1 MKRDIL
7 SVADM
12 QNDFE
17 DIIDL
22 SIKLKKD
29 RAIKFSEKKLL
40 GMIFEK
46 PSTRTRIS
54 LEAAMEQLNGHAIY
68 LSPKDMHLGD
78 GETIAD
84 TARVMSRFLDVISYR
99 AFDYMNVRELAKYAT
114 IPVLNALDN
123 MEHPMQIVADFMTI
137 MEKKNRFENLKM
149 AYVGDGNNVVNSLLL
164 GAAITG
170 MDISV
175 ACPEHHD
182 PNQDILYR
190 AKDIALKTGS
200 RIEIVRDP
208 RTAVDSS
215 DVVYTDVWVSMG
227 EESEKEK
234 KEKAFKNFQVN
245 EALMDF
251 ADKNYIFMHCLPA
264 RRGLEVTDE
273 IIDGIHSVV
282 FDEAEN
288 RLYSEKGVIYTVL
301 S

>member
-12 QNDFE
+12 EKDLC
-17 DIIDL
+17 DIINT

-29 RAIKFSEKKLL
+29 KTVKFSDKKIL

-84 TARVMSRFLDVISYR
+84 TARVMSKFMDIISYR
-99 AFDYMNVRELAKYAT
+99 AFDFRNVRELAKYAT
-114 IPVLNALDN
+114 VPVLNALDN
-123 MEHPMQIVADFMTI
+123 KEHPMQIVADLMTV
-137 MEKKNRFENLKM
+137 MEKRNRLENLKM
-149 AYVGDGNNVVNSLLL
+149 AYIGDGNNMANSLLL

-170 MDISV
+170 MDISL
-175 ACPEHHD
+175 ACPEHHEPD
-182 PNQDILYR
+182 AEIIYK

-200 RIEIVRDP
+200 RVEIVRDP
-208 RTAVDSS
+208 RTAVDSA
-215 DVVYTDVWVSMG
+215 DIIYTDVWVSMG
-227 EESEKEK
+227 EENEREQKEK
-234 KEKAFKNFQVN
+234 LFKSYQVN
-245 EALMDF
+245 QELADF

-264 RRGLEVTDE
+264 RRGMEVTDE

-288 RLYSEKGVIYTVL
+288 RLYSEKGIIYTLL

>member
-12 QNDFE
+12 QNDLE

-22 SIKLKKD
+22 SIKLKKY
-29 RAIKFSEKKLL
+29 RTIKFSEKKIL

-54 LEAAMEQLNGHAIY
+54 LEVAMEQLNGHAIY

-99 AFDYMNVRELAKYAT
+99 AFDYRNVRELAKYST
-114 IPVLNALDN
+114 VPVLNALDN
-123 MEHPMQIVADFMTI
+123 KEHPMQIVADFMTI
-137 MEKKNRFENLKM
+137 MEKRHRLENLKM
-149 AYVGDGNNVVNSLLL
+149 AYIGDGNNMANSLLL

-175 ACPEHHD
+175 ACPENHD
-182 PNQDILYR
+182 PDQDILYR

-215 DVVYTDVWVSMG
+215 DIVYTDVWVSMG
-227 EESEKEK
+227 EENEKDK

-245 EALMDF
+245 ENLVDF
-251 ADKNYIFMHCLPA
+251 ANKNYIFMHCLPA

-273 IIDGIHSVV
+273 VIEGIHSVV

>member
-12 QNDFE
+12 QNDLE

-29 RAIKFSEKKLL
+29 RTIKFSEKKIL

-54 LEAAMEQLNGHAIY
+54 LEVAMEQLNGHAIY

-99 AFDYMNVRELAKYAT
+99 AFDYRNVRELAKYST
-114 IPVLNALDN
+114 VPVLNALDN
-123 MEHPMQIVADFMTI
+123 KEHPMQIVADFMTI
-137 MEKKNRFENLKM
+137 MEKRHRLENLKM
-149 AYVGDGNNVVNSLLL
+149 AYIGDGNNMANSLLL

-175 ACPEHHD
+175 ACPENHD
-182 PNQDILYR
+182 PDPDILYR

-215 DVVYTDVWVSMG
+215 DIVYTDVWVSMG

-245 EALMDF
+245 ENLVDF

-273 IIDGIHSVV
+273 VIEGIHSVV

-288 RLYSEKGVIYTVL
+288 RLYSEKGVIYTVV

>member
-29 RAIKFSEKKLL
+29 RTIKFSEKKLL

-164 GAAITG
+164 AAAITG

>member
-12 QNDFE
+12 ENDF
-17 DIIDL
+17 DQIIDT

-29 RAIKFSEKKLL
+29 RTVKFSEKKLL

-68 LSPKDMHLGD
+68 LSPGEMHLGD
-78 GETIAD
+78 GETIGD
-84 TARVMSRFLDVISYR
+84 TARVMSRFLDIISYR
-99 AFDYMNVRELAKYAT
+99 AYDYRNVQELAKYAT
-114 IPVLNALDN
+114 VPVLNALDN
-123 MEHPMQIVADFMTI
+123 MEHPLQIVADFMTI
-137 MEKKNRFENLKM
+137 MEKKHRLENLKM
-149 AYVGDGNNVVNSLLL
+149 AYMGDGNNVSNSLLL

-175 ACPEHHD
+175 ACPEHHE
-182 PNQDILYR
+182 PNKDILYR

-208 RTAVDSS
+208 RTAVDSA
-215 DVVYTDVWVSMG
+215 DIIYTDVWVSMG
-227 EESEKEK
+227 EESERTQKEK
-234 KEKAFKNFQVN
+234 LFVEYQVN
-245 EALMDF
+245 DKLADF

-282 FDEAEN
+282 LDEAEN
-288 RLYSEKGVIYTVL
+288 RLYSEKGVIYTIL

>member
-12 QNDFE
+12 QNDLE

-29 RAIKFSEKKLL
+29 RTIKFSEKKIL

-99 AFDYMNVRELAKYAT
+99 AFDYRNVRELAKYST
-114 IPVLNALDN
+114 VPVLNALDN
-123 MEHPMQIVADFMTI
+123 KEHPMQIVADFMTI
-137 MEKKNRFENLKM
+137 MEKKHRLENLKM
-149 AYVGDGNNVVNSLLL
+149 AYIGDGNNMANSLLL

-170 MDISV
+170 MDISL

-182 PNQDILYR
+182 PDQDILYR

-215 DVVYTDVWVSMG
+215 DIVYTDVWVSMG

-245 EALMDF
+245 ENLVDF

-273 IIDGIHSVV
+273 VIEGIHSVV

>member
-7 SVADM
+7 SVYDM
-12 QNDFE
+12 KDDLE

-29 RAIKFSEKKLL
+29 RTIKFSQKKIL

-54 LEAAMEQLNGHAIY
+54 LEVAMKQLNGHAIY

-78 GETIAD
+78 GETISD
-84 TARVMSRFLDVISYR
+84 TAKVMSRLVDIISYR
-99 AFDYMNVRELAKYAT
+99 AYSHDNVIELAKNSS

-123 MEHPMQIVADFMTI
+123 KEHPMQIVADFMTI
-137 MEKKNRFENLKM
+137 YEKKHKLNGLKL
-149 AYVGDGNNVVNSLLL
+149 AYIGDGNNMANSLLL
-164 GAAITG
+164 GASILG
-170 MDISV
+170 IDISI
-175 ACPEHHD
+175 ACPENHEPD
-182 PNQDILYR
+182 KDIIYR
-190 AKDIALKTGS
+190 AKDLSLKTGNK
-200 RIEIVRDP
+200 IEIVRDP
-208 RTAVDSS
+208 RTAVDSA

-227 EESEKEK
+227 DEN
-234 KEKAFKNFQVN
+234 EKAEREKLFKDYQVN
-245 EALMDF
+245 PELTDY
-251 ADKNYIFMHCLPA
+251 ADKNYIFLHCLPA
-264 RRGLEVTDE
+264 HRGLEVTNE

-288 RLYSEKGVIYTVL
+288 RIYSEKGVIYKVL

>member
-12 QNDFE
+12 QNDLE

-29 RAIKFSEKKLL
+29 RTIKFSEKKIL

-99 AFDYMNVRELAKYAT
+99 AFDYKNVRELAKYST
-114 IPVLNALDN
+114 VPVLNALDN
-123 MEHPMQIVADFMTI
+123 REHPMQIVADFMTI
-137 MEKKNRFENLKM
+137 MEKKHRLEGLKM
-149 AYVGDGNNVVNSLLL
+149 AYIGDGNNMANSLLI

-182 PNQDILYR
+182 PDQDLLYR
-190 AKDIALKTGS
+190 ARDIALKTGS

-215 DVVYTDVWVSMG
+215 DIVYTDVWVSMG
-227 EESEKEK
+227 EESEREK

-245 EALMDF
+245 EDLVDF
-251 ADKNYIFMHCLPA
+251 ADRNYIFMHCLPA
-264 RRGLEVTDE
+264 RRGLEVTDGV
-273 IIDGIHSVV
+273 IDGIHSVV

>member
-29 RAIKFSEKKLL
+29 RTIKFSEKKLL

-175 ACPEHHD
+175 ACPDHHD

>member
-12 QNDFE
+12 QNDLE

-29 RAIKFSEKKLL
+29 RTIKFSEKKIL

-99 AFDYMNVRELAKYAT
+99 AFDYRNVRELAKYST
-114 IPVLNALDN
+114 VPVLNALDN
-123 MEHPMQIVADFMTI
+123 KEHPMQIVADFMTI
-137 MEKKNRFENLKM
+137 MEKKHRLENLKM
-149 AYVGDGNNVVNSLLL
+149 AYIGDGNNMANSLLL

-175 ACPEHHD
+175 ACPENHD
-182 PNQDILYR
+182 PDPDILYR

-215 DVVYTDVWVSMG
+215 DIVYTDVWVSMG

-245 EALMDF
+245 ENLVDF

-273 IIDGIHSVV
+273 VIEGIHSVV

-288 RLYSEKGVIYTVL
+288 RLYSEKGVIYTVV

>member
-12 QNDFE
+12 QNDLE

-22 SIKLKKD
+22 SIKLKKY
-29 RAIKFSEKKLL
+29 RTIKFSEKKIL

-54 LEAAMEQLNGHAIY
+54 LEVAMEQLNGHAIY

-99 AFDYMNVRELAKYAT
+99 AFDYRNVRELAKYST
-114 IPVLNALDN
+114 VPVLNALDN
-123 MEHPMQIVADFMTI
+123 KEHPMQIVADFMTI
-137 MEKKNRFENLKM
+137 MEKRHRLENLKM
-149 AYVGDGNNVVNSLLL
+149 AYIGDGNNMANSLLL

-175 ACPEHHD
+175 ACPENHD
-182 PNQDILYR
+182 PDPDILYR

-215 DVVYTDVWVSMG
+215 DIVYTDVWVSMG
-227 EESEKEK
+227 EENEKDK

-245 EALMDF
+245 ENLVDF
-251 ADKNYIFMHCLPA
+251 ANKNYIFMHCLPA

-273 IIDGIHSVV
+273 VIEGIHSVV

>member
-22 SIKLKKD
+22 SIRLKKD
-29 RAIKFSEKKLL
+29 RTIKFSEKKLL

-137 MEKKNRFENLKM
+137 MEKKKRFENLKM

-245 EALMDF
+245 EPLMDF

>member
-12 QNDFE
+12 QNDLE

-22 SIKLKKD
+22 SIRLKKD
-29 RAIKFSEKKLL
+29 RTIQFSEKKIL

-78 GETIAD
+78 GETIGD
-84 TARVMSRFLDVISYR
+84 TARVMSRLVDVISYR
-99 AFDYMNVRELAKYAT
+99 AFDYRNVRELAKYST
-114 IPVLNALDN
+114 VPVLNALDN
-123 MEHPMQIVADFMTI
+123 KEHPMQIVADLMTI
-137 MEKKNRFENLKM
+137 MEKKHRLEGLKM
-149 AYVGDGNNVVNSLLL
+149 AYVGDGNNMANSLLI

-182 PNQDILYR
+182 PDQDLLYR
-190 AKDIALKTGS
+190 ARDIALKTGS

-215 DVVYTDVWVSMG
+215 DIVYTDVWVSMG
-227 EESEKEK
+227 EESEREK

-245 EALMDF
+245 EGLVDF
-251 ADKNYIFMHCLPA
+251 ADSNYLFMHCLPA
-264 RRGLEVTDE
+264 RRGLEVTDGV
-273 IIDGIHSVV
+273 IDGIHSVV

>member
-12 QNDFE
+12 QNDLE

-29 RAIKFSEKKLL
+29 RTIKFSEKKIL

-99 AFDYMNVRELAKYAT
+99 AFDYRNVRELAKYST
-114 IPVLNALDN
+114 VPVLNALDN
-123 MEHPMQIVADFMTI
+123 KEHPMQIVADFMTI
-137 MEKKNRFENLKM
+137 MEKKHRLENLKM
-149 AYVGDGNNVVNSLLL
+149 AYIGDGNNMANSLLL

-175 ACPEHHD
+175 ACPERHD
-182 PNQDILYR
+182 PDQDILYR

-215 DVVYTDVWVSMG
+215 DIVYTDVWVSMG

-234 KEKAFKNFQVN
+234 KEKEFKNFQVN
-245 EALMDF
+245 ENLVDF

-273 IIDGIHSVV
+273 VIEGIHSVV

-301 S
+301 Y

>member
-12 QNDFE
+12 ENDF
-17 DIIDL
+17 DQIIDT

-29 RAIKFSEKKLL
+29 RTVKFSEKKLL

-68 LSPKDMHLGD
+68 LSPSEMHLGD
-78 GETIAD
+78 GETIGD
-84 TARVMSRFLDVISYR
+84 TARVMSRFLDIISYR
-99 AFDYMNVRELAKYAT
+99 AYDYRNVQELAKYAT
-114 IPVLNALDN
+114 VPVLNALDN
-123 MEHPMQIVADFMTI
+123 MEHPLQIVADFMTI
-137 MEKKNRFENLKM
+137 MEKKHRLENLKM
-149 AYVGDGNNVVNSLLL
+149 AYMGDGNNVSNSLLL

-175 ACPEHHD
+175 ACPEHHE
-182 PNQDILYR
+182 PNKDILYR

-208 RTAVDSS
+208 RTAVDSA
-215 DVVYTDVWVSMG
+215 DIIYTDVWVSMG
-227 EESEKEK
+227 EESERTQKEK
-234 KEKAFKNFQVN
+234 LFVEYQVN
-245 EALMDF
+245 DKLADF

-282 FDEAEN
+282 LDEAEN
-288 RLYSEKGVIYTVL
+288 RLYSEKGVIYTIL

>member
-12 QNDFE
+12 QNDLE

-29 RAIKFSEKKLL
+29 RTIKFSEKKIL

-99 AFDYMNVRELAKYAT
+99 AFDYRNVRELAKYST
-114 IPVLNALDN
+114 VPVLNALDN
-123 MEHPMQIVADFMTI
+123 KEHPMQIVADFMTI
-137 MEKKNRFENLKM
+137 MEKKHRLENLKM
-149 AYVGDGNNVVNSLLL
+149 AYIGDGNNMANSLLL

-175 ACPEHHD
+175 ACPENHD
-182 PNQDILYR
+182 PDPDILYR

-215 DVVYTDVWVSMG
+215 DIVYTDDWVSMG

-245 EALMDF
+245 ENLVDF

-273 IIDGIHSVV
+273 VIEGIHSVV

-301 S
+301 Y

>member
-22 SIKLKKD
+22 SIRLKKD
-29 RAIKFSEKKLL
+29 RTIKFSEKKLL

-175 ACPEHHD
+175 ACPDHHD

-288 RLYSEKGVIYTVL
+288 RLYSEKGIIYTVL

>member
-12 QNDFE
+12 ENDF
-17 DIIDL
+17 DQIIDT

-29 RAIKFSEKKLL
+29 RTVKFSEKKLL

-68 LSPKDMHLGD
+68 LSPSEMHLGD
-78 GETIAD
+78 GETIGD
-84 TARVMSRFLDVISYR
+84 TARVMSRFLDIISYR
-99 AFDYMNVRELAKYAT
+99 AYDYRNVQELAKYAT
-114 IPVLNALDN
+114 VPVLNALDN
-123 MEHPMQIVADFMTI
+123 MEHPLQIVADFMTI
-137 MEKKNRFENLKM
+137 MEKKHRLENLKM
-149 AYVGDGNNVVNSLLL
+149 AYMGDGNNVSNSLLL

-175 ACPEHHD
+175 ACPEHHE
-182 PNQDILYR
+182 PNKDILYR

-208 RTAVDSS
+208 RTAVDSA
-215 DVVYTDVWVSMG
+215 DIIYTDVWVSMG
-227 EESEKEK
+227 EESERTQKEK
-234 KEKAFKNFQVN
+234 LFVEYQVN
-245 EALMDF
+245 DKLADF

-282 FDEAEN
+282 LDEAEN
-288 RLYSEKGVIYTVL
+288 RVYSEKGVIYTIL

>member
-7 SVADM
+7 SVLDM
-12 QNDFE
+12 KNDLE
-17 DIIDL
+17 DIINL

-29 RAIKFSEKKLL
+29 RKVQFSSKKIL

-78 GETIAD
+78 GETIGD
-84 TARVMSRFLDVISYR
+84 TAKVMSKFVDVISYR
-99 AFDYMNVRELAKYAT
+99 AFDYRNVLELARNAT
-114 IPVLNALDN
+114 VPVLNALDN
-123 MEHPMQIVADFMTI
+123 REHPMQIVADFMTI
-137 MEKKNRFENLKM
+137 YEKKNKLQGLKM
-149 AYVGDGNNVVNSLLL
+149 AYIGDGNNMANSLIL
-164 GAAITG
+164 GAAVLGI
-170 MDISV
+170 DISV
-175 ACPEHHD
+175 ATPEHHEPD
-182 PNQDILYR
+182 KDIIFS

-200 RIEIVRDP
+200 RIEIVHSP
-208 RTAVDSS
+208 QSAIDSA
-215 DVVYTDVWVSMG
+215 DIVYTDVWVSMG
-227 EESEKEK
+227 EEKERETKEK
-234 KEKAFKNFQVN
+234 LFNGFQIN
-245 EALMDF
+245 DELTDL

-264 RRGLEVTDE
+264 HRGLEVTDSV
-273 IIDGIHSVV
+273 IDGIHSVV

>member
-29 RAIKFSEKKLL
+29 RTIKFSEKKLL

>member
-12 QNDFE
+12 QNDLE
-17 DIIDL
+17 DIIGL

-29 RAIKFSEKKLL
+29 RTIKFSEKKLL

-54 LEAAMEQLNGHAIY
+54 LEAAMEQLNVHAIY

-123 MEHPMQIVADFMTI
+123 MEHPMQIVADFMTLL
-137 MEKKNRFENLKM
+137 EKKNRLENLKM

>member
-12 QNDFE
+12 ENDLCE
-17 DIIDL
+17 IIDT

-29 RAIKFSEKKLL
+29 KTIKFSDKKIL

-84 TARVMSRFLDVISYR
+84 TARVMSKFVDIISYR
-99 AFDYMNVRELAKYAT
+99 AFDYRNVRELAKYAT
-114 IPVLNALDN
+114 VPVLNALDN
-123 MEHPMQIVADFMTI
+123 LEHPMQIVADFMTI
-137 MEKKNRFENLKM
+137 MEKKHRLENLKM
-149 AYVGDGNNVVNSLLL
+149 AYIGDGNNMANSLLL

-175 ACPEHHD
+175 ACPEHHEPD
-182 PNQDILYR
+182 QDIIHK
-190 AKDIALKTGS
+190 AKDLALKTGS
-200 RIEIVRDP
+200 RIEIIRDP
-208 RTAVDSS
+208 RTAVDSA
-215 DVVYTDVWVSMG
+215 DVIYTDVWVSMG
-227 EESEKEK
+227 EENEKAQKEK
-234 KEKAFKNFQVN
+234 LFNGYQVN
-245 EALMDF
+245 QELADF
-251 ADKNYIFMHCLPA
+251 SDQNYIFMHCLPA

-288 RLYSEKGVIYTVL
+288 RLYSEKGVIYKL
-301 S
+301 IS

>member
-12 QNDFE
+12 ENDF
-17 DIIDL
+17 DQIIDT

-29 RAIKFSEKKLL
+29 RTVKFSEKKLL

-68 LSPKDMHLGD
+68 LSPGEMHLGD
-78 GETIAD
+78 GETIGD
-84 TARVMSRFLDVISYR
+84 TARVMSRFLDIISYR
-99 AFDYMNVRELAKYAT
+99 AYDYRNVQELAKYAT
-114 IPVLNALDN
+114 VPVLNALDN
-123 MEHPMQIVADFMTI
+123 MEHPLQIVADFMTI
-137 MEKKNRFENLKM
+137 MEKKHRLENLKM
-149 AYVGDGNNVVNSLLL
+149 AYMGDGNNVSNSLLL

-175 ACPEHHD
+175 ACPEHHE
-182 PNQDILYR
+182 PNKDILYR

-208 RTAVDSS
+208 RTAVDSA
-215 DVVYTDVWVSMG
+215 DIIYTDVWVSMG
-227 EESEKEK
+227 EESERTQKEK
-234 KEKAFKNFQVN
+234 LFVEYQVN
-245 EALMDF
+245 DKLADF

-282 FDEAEN
+282 LDEAEN
-288 RLYSEKGVIYTVL
+288 RVYSEKGVIYTIL

>member
-12 QNDFE
+12 ENDF
-17 DIIDL
+17 DQIIDT

-29 RAIKFSEKKLL
+29 RTVKFSEKKLL

-68 LSPKDMHLGD
+68 LSPGEMHLGD
-78 GETIAD
+78 GETIGD
-84 TARVMSRFLDVISYR
+84 TARVMSKFLDIISYR
-99 AFDYMNVRELAKYAT
+99 AYDYGNVRELAKYAT
-114 IPVLNALDN
+114 VPVLSALDN
-123 MEHPMQIVADFMTI
+123 MEHPLQIVADFMTI
-137 MEKKNRFENLKM
+137 MEKKHRFENLKM
-149 AYVGDGNNVVNSLLL
+149 AYMGDGNNVSNSLLL

-175 ACPEHHD
+175 ACPEHHEPD
-182 PNQDILYR
+182 KDILYR
-190 AKDIALKTGS
+190 ARDIALKTGS
-200 RIEIVRDP
+200 RIEIVKDP
-208 RTAVDSS
+208 RTAVDSA
-215 DVVYTDVWVSMG
+215 DIIYTDVWVSMG
-227 EESEKEK
+227 EEKVRAQKEK
-234 KEKAFKNFQVN
+234 LFVGYQVN
-245 EALMDF
+245 DELADF

-282 FDEAEN
+282 LDEAEN

>member
-1 MKRDIL
+1 
-7 SVADM
+7 
-12 QNDFE
+12 
-17 DIIDL
+17 
-22 SIKLKKD
+22 
-29 RAIKFSEKKLL
+29 
-40 GMIFEK
+40 MIFEK

-137 MEKKNRFENLKM
+137 MEKKNRLENLKM

-175 ACPEHHD
+175 ACPDHHD

>member
-12 QNDFE
+12 QNDLE

-29 RAIKFSEKKLL
+29 RTIKFSEKKIL

-54 LEAAMEQLNGHAIY
+54 LECAMEQLNGHAIY

-99 AFDYMNVRELAKYAT
+99 AFDYRNVMELAKHST
-114 IPVLNALDN
+114 VPVLNALDN
-123 MEHPMQIVADFMTI
+123 KEHPMQIVADFMTI
-137 MEKKNRFENLKM
+137 MEKKHRLENLKL
-149 AYVGDGNNVVNSLLL
+149 AYIGDGNNMANSLLL

-182 PNQDILYR
+182 PDQDLLYR

-208 RTAVDSS
+208 RTAVDSA
-215 DVVYTDVWVSMG
+215 DIVYTDVWVSMG
-227 EESEKEK
+227 EESERGK
-234 KEKAFKNFQVN
+234 KEKAFENFQVN
-245 EALMDF
+245 EALVDF
-251 ADKNYIFMHCLPA
+251 ADRNYIFMHCLPA
-264 RRGLEVTDE
+264 RRGLEVTGE
-273 IIDGIHSVV
+273 VIDGIHSVV

-288 RLYSEKGVIYTVL
+288 RLYSEKGIIYTVL

>member
-12 QNDFE
+12 ENDF
-17 DIIDL
+17 DQIIDT

-29 RAIKFSEKKLL
+29 KTIKFSDKKLL

-68 LSPKDMHLGD
+68 LSPHEMHLGD

-84 TARVMSRFLDVISYR
+84 TARVMSRFLDIISYR
-99 AFDYMNVRELAKYAT
+99 AYDYRNVRELAKYADV
-114 IPVLNALDN
+114 PVLNALDN
-123 MEHPMQIVADFMTI
+123 MEHPLQIVADFMTI
-137 MEKKNRFENLKM
+137 MEKKHRLENLKL
-149 AYVGDGNNVVNSLLL
+149 AYVGDGNNVSNSLLL
-164 GAAITG
+164 GAALTG

-175 ACPEHHD
+175 ACPEHREPD
-182 PNQDILYR
+182 RDILYR

-200 RIEIVRDP
+200 RIEILRDA
-208 RTAVDSS
+208 RTAVDSA
-215 DVVYTDVWVSMG
+215 DIIYTDVWVSMG
-227 EESEKEK
+227 EEKEK
-234 KEKAFKNFQVN
+234 DQKEKLFKGYQVN
-245 EALMDF
+245 EELADF

-273 IIDGIHSVV
+273 IIEGIHSVV